1 MIAFILEIC
10 VYLSILWFAL
20 TGVTDLLSAL
30 VPFSSILLPVVFCI
44 LLLALLI
51 YSAFSGRSPTNRR
64 SMAWLGLMGTIF
76 GFAASESTIQS
87 MANPSL
93 SPLALLFY
101 GYVIAFSATGRPD
114 LCIGSILYSVLASL
128 LGILG
133 RYYFGDGP
141 TTELPAF
148 FSERIF
154 ALLPFISSV
163 VGAGILAFVAGLK
176 NTAKPAV
183 QAGSVTKHPPCTSSC
198 ITKKDEGPQE
208 EQEEDNRTGS
218 SHTRSIS
225 VKHIGDLRE
234 AESVTTRDLLA
245 SVVYFMS
252 RNFRGYSSL
261 GFIYDQKKSVF
272 TLNSFCSKSTAI
284 IKDVQIPTNQGIVG
298 RMAVEMRSF
307 LSGDLTYYNHE
318 LQYYSHSE
326 MINSIL
332 ATPIISHT
340 KELLGALVIDSRD
353 KSAFREQHKETMNRF
368 SSLAAALITNLRMR
382 VYQERAAKQFQIFY
396 QASEKFTTT
405 LNTIQVIDVA
415 IQMISQLIRFVR
427 VMAVTFDV
435 KTMRGTVVRVA
446 GTAQEIPQGSFFTIG
461 DGLFSYVFRNR
472 RAVNIPDIAQYE
484 HQIYRLAPG
493 EPANSTIRS
502 ILVLPILD
510 DELGCR
516 GILSMESDVPGYF
529 QGEAEQVLSTLAGNV
544 SVAYVRALLYQRMEM
559 LATTD
564 GLTMLS
570 NHRFFQEHLTREMER
585 ASRYK
590 RTVALILMD
599 IDHFKNFNDTY
610 GHPIGDLVLREIAGC
625 IKSSIR
631 TNDLPARYGGE
642 EFAVI
647 IPETNDRDV
656 ITIAERIRRT
666 IETNVIT
673 VKRQQL
679 NVTVSIGCAMF
690 PHDGKDQASLI
701 ECADKAM
708 YYSKDHGRNQ
718 ITRYRK
724 GMQVS

>member
-1 MIAFILEIC
+1 MIALILEIC
-10 VYLSILWFAL
+10 VYFLVLGFTL
-20 TGVTDLLSAL
+20 TGATDLLTAP
-30 VPFSSILLPVVFCI
+30 VPFSSILFPAVYCI
-44 LLLALLI
+44 LLLVLLI
-51 YSAFSGRSPTNRR
+51 CSAFSDHSPTNRR
-64 SMAWLGLMGTIF
+64 SMAWLGLLGAVF
-76 GFAASESTIQS
+76 GFAASEGTILN
-87 MANPSL
+87 AGTPSF

-101 GYVIAFSATGRPD
+101 SYVIAFSATGRLD
-114 LCIGSILYSVLASL
+114 LSLGSITLSVFVT
-128 LGILG
+128 LGGTIGRFYLG
-133 RYYFGDGP
+133 NG
-141 TTELPAF
+141 TITELPGF
-148 FSERIF
+148 MGDRFF
-154 ALLPFISSV
+154 ALLPFISTLC
-163 VGAGILAFVAGLK
+163 GAGILAYLAGR
-176 NTAKPAV
+176 NQTTQNPV
-183 QAGSVTKHPPCTSSC
+183 RTEPVSEPPPGTRA
-198 ITKKDEGPQE
+198 INPRNADVGQGE
-208 EQEEDNRTGS
+208 EEPSRPGS
-218 SHTRSIS
+218 SHTRSIA
-225 VKHIGDLRE
+225 VKHIANLRD
-234 AESVTTRDLLA
+234 AESITTRDLLA
-245 SVVYFMS
+245 SVVYFVS

-261 GFIYDQKKSVF
+261 GFIYDSQKGVF
-272 TLNSFCSKSTAI
+272 VLNSYCSKSTAI
-284 IKDVQIPTNQGIVG
+284 IRDVQIAANEGIVG

-318 LQYYSHSE
+318 LKYYSHSE

-340 KELLGALVIDSRD
+340 KEVLGALVIDSRD
-353 KSAFREQHKETMNRF
+353 KSAFREQHKEIMNRF

-405 LNTIQVIDVA
+405 LNTMQVIDVA

-427 VMAVTFDV
+427 VMAVVFDP

-446 GTAQEIPQGSFFTIG
+446 GSAQEIPQGSFFTIG

-472 RAVNIPDIAQYE
+472 RPVNIPDIAQYD

-493 EPANSTIRS
+493 EPTNSSIRS

-516 GILSMESDVPGYF
+516 GVLSMESDIPGYF
-529 QGEAEQVLSTLAGNV
+529 VGEAEQVLSTLAGNV

-590 RTVALILMD
+590 RTVALLLMD
-599 IDHFKNFNDTY
+599 IDHFKSFNDTY

-647 IPETNDRDV
+647 IPETNERDV
-656 ITIAERIRRT
+656 VTIAERIRRT
-666 IETNVIT
+666 IEGNVIT

-679 NVTVSIGCAMF
+679 HVTVSIGCAMF

-701 ECADKAM
+701 ECADQAM
-708 YYSKDHGRNQ
+708 YYSKEHGRNQ

-724 GMQVS
+724 GM